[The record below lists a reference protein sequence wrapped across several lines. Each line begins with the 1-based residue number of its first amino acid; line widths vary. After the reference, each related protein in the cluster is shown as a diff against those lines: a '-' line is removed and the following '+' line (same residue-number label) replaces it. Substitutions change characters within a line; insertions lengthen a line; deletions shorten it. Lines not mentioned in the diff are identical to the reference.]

1 MRVAVDVPATAL
13 ADRIDLEI
21 PPEPGGVVAEA
32 VVVEAELG
40 VPPVAGEAEG
50 LVEVVA
56 LQDVGGAVGLDV
68 GFPDGVA
75 GVVDDLLG
83 AAALV
88 GEEVVALA

>member
-13 ADRIDLEI
+13 TDRIDLEI

-56 LQDVGGAVGLDV
+56 RQDVGGAVGLDV

>member
-1 MRVAVDVPATAL
+1 MLADAVD
-13 ADRIDLEI
+13 LEVAA
-21 PPEPGGVVAEA
+21 EPGGVVAEA